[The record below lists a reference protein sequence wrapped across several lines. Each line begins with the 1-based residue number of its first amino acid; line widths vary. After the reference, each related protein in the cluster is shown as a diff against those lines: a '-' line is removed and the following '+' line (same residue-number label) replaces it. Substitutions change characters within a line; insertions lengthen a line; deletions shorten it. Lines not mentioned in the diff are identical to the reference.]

1 MTAGLKKLRFLVII
15 FFIGYFLVII
25 TKGSINNRKV
35 IARYNTL
42 QEQYTAEIELNKQ
55 LKQRLQT
62 INNDSFIELTARK
75 RLGLVKPGEIVYK
88 IVEE

>member
-1 MTAGLKKLRFLVII
+1 MSQYVKKLKLFII
-15 FFIGYFLVII
+15 VFFIGYFLVIM
-25 TKGSINNRKV
+25 TRGCANNKRV
-35 IARYNTL
+35 LDRYRQV
-42 QEQYTAEIELNKQ
+42 QEKYTEALELNKQ
-55 LKQRLQT
+55 LKQKLQI